1 MTSRPFDDAPA
12 GGVSQRR
19 RSGSNVHAGAEPNAA
34 AGGLLLFLAASCTFQ
49 LALVLHSFEEEFPA
63 GAIRGQLG

>member
-1 MTSRPFDDAPA
+1 MMRPPAVSVNAVAQGAMFTLVPSRMPRQ
-12 GGVSQRR
+12 V
-19 RSGSNVHAGAEPNAA
+19 
-34 AGGLLLFLAASCTFQ
+34 GLLLFLAASCTFQ